1 MFYYPRNW
9 VNILSTRFWGM
20 AQLSTMTTTPGKMLV
35 VGSRP
40 ERMMTRAKSKGKGCV
55 WGTINEIEIQNK
67 ITPNDK
73 FKGKFLPAEI
83 PADIDAWF
91 PLFRMTK
98 ISVTA
103 CDLKPAFIYKFKL
116 SCRLSLTKIYIC
128 LGIHHIILGKSGT
141 FWAAHTFVH
150 IVQFFRKSHLDRFHR
165 NGPYKTTNTKHT
177 KRSQDKKED

>member
-73 FKGKFLPAEI
+73 FKGKFLPAR
-83 PADIDAWF
+83 
-91 PLFRMTK
+91 FRP
-98 ISVTA
+98 ISMHGSPCLEWPKFLSPHVT
-103 CDLKPAFIYKFKL
+103 LNPVSSINL
-116 SCRLSLTKIYIC
+116 SCLAVFLWPKSIYAWVYTISYWVNPVPFERLTRLYI
-128 LGIHHIILGKSGT
+128 
-141 FWAAHTFVH
+141 
-150 IVQFFRKSHLDRFHR
+150 
-165 NGPYKTTNTKHT
+165 
-177 KRSQDKKED
+177 